1 MQVGIFIFN
10 KENMDDDARAEAIK
24 HRDKDALSCLKKISQ
39 GDYHHYYFLPQDAYL
54 SNGIKDNGII
64 VDLLEIDSLPIA
76 DAKRLTEPYEK
87 NIILENVPKLP
98 DTEKLAELS
107 KDGNPFAIE
116 KTMQQITEHFRMIN
130 SYWLED
136 ESSFVDIEGTTDSP
150 WCEHLMQRFSNAFI
164 RIGLDNPTDEHFKRI
179 IGRIERG

>member
-1 MQVGIFIFN
+1 
-10 KENMDDDARAEAIK
+10 
-24 HRDKDALSCLKKISQ
+24 
-39 GDYHHYYFLPQDAYL
+39 
-54 SNGIKDNGII
+54 
-64 VDLLEIDSLPIA
+64 
-76 DAKRLTEPYEK
+76 
-87 NIILENVPKLP
+87 
-98 DTEKLAELS
+98 
-107 KDGNPFAIE
+107 
-116 KTMQQITEHFRMIN
+116 MQQITEHFRMIN